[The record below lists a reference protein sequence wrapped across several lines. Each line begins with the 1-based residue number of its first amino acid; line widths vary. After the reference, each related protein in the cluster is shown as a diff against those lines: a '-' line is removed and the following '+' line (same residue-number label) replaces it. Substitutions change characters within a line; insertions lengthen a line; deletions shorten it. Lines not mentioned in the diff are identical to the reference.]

1 MRSTRNGNNN
11 NKSNRNSNIRN
22 VILVTVDC
30 LRADHLHCYNYPRS
44 TTPFIDRLAEKGALF
59 TSFFANGPFT
69 AAAFPALL
77 TSTYALDNGKYIT
90 LENRTFVSEI
100 LQKNGIKTA
109 AIHSNPYLSS
119 QFGYDKGFDYF
130 EDFLGTQKPPKSVLK
145 FLQRGDSI
153 ANKVVKRVKF
163 LYETKSIVKNWIR
176 LRDIPYASAERIT
189 EYALRWIES
198 ISPDPFFLW
207 VHYMDLH
214 EPYVILNT
222 GVQQEYSKNVSK
234 LLQSKLLSNN
244 QKYIQYIIDV
254 YDDKLRYIDHHVKML
269 YSFLEK
275 KKILKNSVIMITSDH
290 GQEFYEH
297 SDFGHK
303 ALYYDEILHIPLVV
317 YGQKRMQSDSLR
329 SQVDIPPTILSLY
342 GITPP
347 SDYCGSPIFLNFEK
361 EVVISESS
369 HNEKGIYVTGHEPG
383 DITYHSECTS
393 YACRTKKWKYIQQY
407 GQEQLYN
414 VKEDLKEKHNVVT
427 EYPDVAA
434 ELRKIL
440 DEHKKKRGVAEKE
453 RIFESVEKLKKLK
466 KI

>member
-1 MRSTRNGNNN
+1 MRNNARTR
-11 NKSNRNSNIRN
+11 KSNRNCHRNIRN
-22 VILVTVDC
+22 IILVTVDC

-44 TTPFIDRLAEKGALF
+44 TTPFIDVLAEKGALF

-77 TSTYALDNGKYIT
+77 TSTYALDNGRYIT

-100 LQKNGIKTA
+100 LQENGIKTA

-119 QFGYDKGFDYF
+119 QFRYNRGFDYF
-130 EDFLGTQKPPKSVLK
+130 EDFLGIQQPSKSVLK
-145 FLQRGDSI
+145 LLQRGNSMV
-153 ANKVVKRVKF
+153 NKVLKRAKF
-163 LYETKSIVKNWIR
+163 FYETKSIVKNCIK
-176 LRDIPYASAERIT
+176 LREIPYVSAESIT
-189 EYALRWIES
+189 ACALRWVES

-207 VHYMDLH
+207 IHYMDLH
-214 EPYVILNT
+214 EPYIIVNT
-222 GVQQEYSKNVSK
+222 GVQQPYSKHVST

-244 QKYIQYIIDV
+244 QKYIQSIIDV
-254 YDDKLRYIDHHVKML
+254 YDDKLRYIDHNVKML

-275 KKILKNSVIMITSDH
+275 KKMLKNSVLVITSDH

-297 SDFGHK
+297 GGFGHK
-303 ALYYDEILHIPLVV
+303 AVYYDEILHIPLVV
-317 YGQKRMQSDSLR
+317 YGHKKMQSDSLG

-342 GITPP
+342 DITPP
-347 SDYCGSPIFLNFEK
+347 LDYYGSSVFLDPEEK
-361 EVVISESS
+361 VVISESS
-369 HNEKGIYVTGHEPG
+369 HNEKGLYVTGHKPG

-393 YACRTKKWKYIQQY
+393 YACRTKKWKLIQQY

-414 VKEDLKEKHNVVT
+414 MKEDPKEKCNVIT
-427 EYPDVAA
+427 EYPDVAT

-440 DEHKKKRGVAEKE
+440 DEHKKNRGFAEKE
-453 RIFESVEKLKKLK
+453 RISESVERLRKLR